1 MKTENKNQTR
11 SCQLRTH
18 YSVQELGGCFEVT
31 TWNVFTENCNG
42 PAEIVDTAT
51 SYIKVCE
58 ETVIKAKSMSVC
70 PNKKPWVTKDLKVHL
85 HQKKIAFLMGKKQ
98 HNRQKEKGFRKNAR
112 VARLKY
118 KIKLR
123 KN

>member
-70 PNKKPWVTKDLKVHL
+70 PNKKPWVTTDLKVHL
-85 HQKKIAFLMGKKQ
+85 YKKKIFCLFDG
-98 HNRQKEKGFRKNAR
+98 
-112 VARLKY
+112 
-118 KIKLR
+118 
-123 KN
+123 